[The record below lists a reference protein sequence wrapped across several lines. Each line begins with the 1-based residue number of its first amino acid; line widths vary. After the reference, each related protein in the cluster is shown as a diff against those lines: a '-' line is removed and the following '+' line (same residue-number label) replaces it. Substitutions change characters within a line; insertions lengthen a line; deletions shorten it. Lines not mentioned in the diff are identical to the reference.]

1 MWAIAE
7 RVDGLPGVM
16 HELGSEANAAAR
28 RLLDAVTALDSEL
41 GVLARD
47 ASPAELRSIEQ
58 KLKSPGDASE
68 ASPHRKELRQ
78 MLVNQSDLLQRRATC
93 DCIDHPI

>member
-58 KLKSPGDASE
+58 KLKSPGDASA
-68 ASPHRKELRQ
+68 ASPDR
-78 MLVNQSDLLQRRATC
+78 D
-93 DCIDHPI
+93 